1 MAEPTL
7 TCPNCGKVIP
17 LTEAITHPLE
27 EKLRQKFEAQ
37 ARLRDEAFARKEAD
51 VAAKAQQ
58 VENDKRA
65 VDELVKQQVEA
76 SRKKIEQQA
85 LGKAREETALSLKDL
100 ENQLEEKKHKLAEA
114 QQMELELRK
123 QQRELREQ
131 QQALELEVA
140 RKLAAER
147 QAIEIQARA
156 RADEAHR
163 LRDAEKDKTISDM
176 SKQLDDMKLKLEQGS
191 QQLQGEVAEL
201 ELEAL
206 LREAFP
212 EDRIEPVPKGKKG
225 ADALQLVLTRAGQ
238 HCGTIIWE
246 SKRTRNWSDGWI
258 GKLKEDQRE
267 VKAEVAA
274 LVSVALPK
282 TLSNLGCVNGV
293 WVTDFA
299 CAAGLASALRA
310 GLIQVAGAKA
320 SLAGVQDKKERLYE
334 YLCGPEFKQRV
345 EAMVEPFMQMQQ
357 DLAKEKADTERR
369 WAKRHKQIDQVVKGL
384 GGMCGDMQGI
394 AGLSLPQL
402 KSLDAKLLSAGQ
414 DDGAAT

>member
-1 MAEPTL
+1 MADQVIL
-7 TCPNCGKVIP
+7 CPYCKKEIP
-17 LTEAITHPLE
+17 LTEAIAQPIRE
-27 EKLRQKFEAQ
+27 QMRREQEAKDR
-37 ARLRDEAFARKEAD
+37 AKDEAFARKEAD
-51 VAAKAQQ
+51 LAAQAQQ
-58 VENDKRA
+58 VQNDKRA
-65 VDELVKQQVEA
+65 VAELVKQQVEA

-85 LGKAREETALSLKDL
+85 LGKVREETALSLKDL

-114 QQMELELRK
+114 QEMELELRK

-131 QQALELEVA
+131 KQALELEVA

-147 QAIEIQARA
+147 QAIENQARA

-163 LRDAEKDKTISDM
+163 LKDAEKDKTISDM
-176 SKQLDDMKLKLEQGS
+176 SKQLDEMKQKLEQGS

-212 EDRIEPVPKGKKG
+212 EDRIEPVPKGMKG
-225 ADALQLVLTRAGQ
+225 ADALQLVLTRTGQ
-238 HCGTIIWE
+238 YCGTIIWE

-258 GKLKEDQRE
+258 GKLKGDQRE

-320 SLAGVQDKKERLYE
+320 SLAGVQDKKARLYE

-345 EAMVEPFMQMQQ
+345 EAMVEPFLQMQH

-369 WAKRHKQIDQVVKGL
+369 WAKRHKQVDQVIKGL
-384 GGMCGDMQGI
+384 AGMCGDMQGI

-414 DDGAAT
+414 DDNAAT